1 MPIKV
6 ANNLPAIKILEEEN
20 IFVMPED
27 RAISQDIRPL
37 KIVILNIMPTKVETE
52 TQLIRLLG
60 NTSLQVDIDLLHMTS
75 HTSKN
80 TSQQHLDTFYKSFD
94 EIKANRYDGMIITGA
109 PVEKMD
115 FEDVDYWQELKQ
127 IMEWSKKNVWS
138 TLHICWGA
146 QAGLYYHYGIHK
158 RELPKKL
165 SGIYRHRIKAT
176 LHPLLR
182 GLDDVF
188 MMPHSRY
195 TECIPEDIENN
206 SNLEILATSEMA
218 GVAIVADKP
227 CRKFFVFGHAEYDRM
242 TLAQEY
248 ERDKEKGINP
258 EIPFSY
264 YPKDDTTKIPDK
276 KWRSTAFLLFA
287 NWLNYFVYQQTPYD
301 LNELDN

>member
-27 RAISQDIRPL
+27 RAMTQDIRPL

-94 EIKANRYDGMIITGA
+94 EIKDNRYDGMIITGA

-115 FEDVDYWQELKQ
+115 FEAVDYWQELKQ

-146 QAGLYYHYGIHK
+146 QAGLYYHYNINK
-158 RELPKKL
+158 RELPEKL
-165 SGIYRHRIKAT
+165 SGIYRHRVKAN

-195 TECIPEDIENN
+195 TECVPEEIENN
-206 SNLEILATSEMA
+206 PNLEILATSEMA
-218 GVAIVADKP
+218 GIAIVADKP

-248 ERDKEKGINP
+248 ERDLKKGINP
-258 EIPFSY
+258 EIPYSY

-301 LNELDN
+301 LNELNK